1 MLREG
6 MLSDKCLPCA
16 VSTFC
21 TLENGVLAMLY
32 AGWNLHKAFG
42 TDLEGVFVYIRG
54 PTPASSLQAIQLC
67 FVLGLRLFAV
77 VCSVSECSVEP
88 AWARSESWEFAQRF
102 PRRFLGWRPTPL
114 GHFVS

>member
-32 AGWNLHKAFG
+32 AGWNLHKAFVRGVVVG
-42 TDLEGVFVYIRG
+42 T
-54 PTPASSLQAIQLC
+54 
-67 FVLGLRLFAV
+67 
-77 VCSVSECSVEP
+77 
-88 AWARSESWEFAQRF
+88 
-102 PRRFLGWRPTPL
+102 
-114 GHFVS
+114 